1 MKTIDSVIRPGAA
14 DQPNTLATP
23 PPNGSATPPPPSPPA
38 SPVANQPNHKKP
50 RRDAD
55 SRRNIIS
62 TVAIIIIAPIIALCL
77 TAFVFQSY
85 EVDGVSM
92 ESTLQNNDRLIV
104 YKLPKTIS
112 RITHHPYVPHRGDIV
127 VFVEKGLDSSDPGA
141 SKQLI
146 KRVIG
151 LPGDHIVIAND
162 VVTIYNKSHP
172 NGFDPDKTMS
182 YGKVIPETT
191 GTINLTIPPDQI
203 FVMGDNRIDSLD
215 SRVFGTVPVSN
226 IIGKLVVRVL
236 PLNKAQSF

>member
-1 MKTIDSVIRPGAA
+1 MKSIDSIVPPAP
-14 DQPNTLATP
+14 PNRTNASLTSTGSTVPTP
-23 PPNGSATPPPPSPPA
+23 PPVTSHPNPA
-38 SPVANQPNHKKP
+38 KP

-112 RITHHPYVPHRGDIV
+112 RITHHAYVPHRGDII
-127 VFVEKGLDSSDPGA
+127 VFAEKGLDSSDPGA
-141 SKQLI
+141 TKQLI

-151 LPGDHIVIAND
+151 LPGDHLVVANN
-162 VVTIYNKSHP
+162 VVTIYNAQHP

-182 YGKVIPETT
+182 YGKVIQETT
-191 GTINLTIPPDQI
+191 GNINLTVPPNQV
-203 FVMGDNRIDSLD
+203 FVMGDNREDSLD

-236 PLNKAQSF
+236 PLDQAKSF